1 MCRQIAE
8 GRGDSIAHTALQSAG
23 TGSGVVAGREIQS
36 AIFRCSHCDAVWQR
50 ETETRTLRTV
60 WYLQARQA

>member
-1 MCRQIAE
+1 
-8 GRGDSIAHTALQSAG
+8 LQSAG